1 MWLAAAIGTLIL
13 SLEFHCNAGEIA
25 GRAAEWVLHA
35 QRTKTFRR
43 SVPMKAGCAPA
54 TRHARCARGADEGVR
69 PYTNRAWFQGKSP
82 FQIHFRDHF
91 MSVFVCFFVTAAS
104 IWP

>member
-43 SVPMKAGCAPA
+43 SVPMKAGCAPQ
-54 TRHARCARGADEGVR
+54 RGTLAALAGRTKASDPTQTGRAFRAKALSNPFSR
-69 PYTNRAWFQGKSP
+69 PL
-82 FQIHFRDHF
+82 H
-91 MSVFVCFFVTAAS
+91 VCFFVTAAS
-104 IWP
+104 SWP

>member
-35 QRTKTFRR
+35 QAQKRFGG

-69 PYTNRAWFQGKSP
+69 PYTNRACFQGKSS
-82 FQIHFRDHF
+82 FQVHFRDHLRPLY
-91 MSVFVCFFVTAAS
+91 VCFFVTAAS